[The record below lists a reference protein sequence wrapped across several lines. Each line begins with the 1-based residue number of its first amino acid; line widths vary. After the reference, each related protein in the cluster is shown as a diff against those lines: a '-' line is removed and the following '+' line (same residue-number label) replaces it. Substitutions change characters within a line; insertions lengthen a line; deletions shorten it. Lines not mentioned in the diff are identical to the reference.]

1 MPVRDLLSAAST
13 QGALPSDPNF
23 EYNTL
28 LLNGDG
34 TNGAQNNTFLDSST
48 NNFTITRNGNTTQGS
63 FSPYGPNWSSYFGD
77 SGTSGNVITTT
88 LGAGGAFGTADFTVE
103 CWAYMFYNLGSGANP
118 YIIDTR
124 TNTAWSFSWN
134 YNGGSDATQLSWA
147 NASGTVLQTSTP
159 MPLNQWNHCAYVR
172 ASGVG
177 TIYLNGVSVASYT
190 DTTDYATNVTTA
202 YIGKRYSGNS
212 TIPGYLSNFRIVKGT
227 AVYTTAFTPPTVPLT
242 AVSGTQLL
250 TFQSNRFIDNSSNN
264 LALTI
269 TGNISIQR
277 FSPFNPTATY
287 DPAVIGGSG
296 YFDGSG
302 DNLTPSGADT
312 ACAMGLGDWTVE
324 AWIYLTVSG
333 GTPFVF
339 DTLPSG
345 SGATTGLRLR
355 LNSSN
360 QAQLWQ
366 YASAVLTSS
375 TAVAING
382 WTHVAFV
389 RNTITTTVYING
401 TASGTYTD
409 LGNYTCGTNRPMI
422 GSDGYDSGNSSS
434 FTGYITNLRFVKGT
448 AVYTSS
454 FTPPTAPLT
463 AITNTSLLTNMV
475 NAGIPD
481 LAMMNNLQTVGNAQ
495 VSTSV
500 KKYGTGSLSFNGTNS
515 GLSSPSIPTTAFGT
529 GDFTVEAWV
538 NFNANLPYLDG
549 DGLYAAC
556 LFGQATTNGLCLI
569 FRSATSSA
577 PTQLNFVVFGVGNV
591 ATGLSMSLNTWY
603 HIAVVRQNGTVYI
616 YLNGVSQGS
625 FASVTNFATSVSTIG
640 YLNVGGFY
648 DYFSGNIDDFRIT
661 KGYARYPSGTT
672 FTPPTAALPTF

>member
-13 QGALPSDPNF
+13 QGAAPADPYF
-23 EYNTL
+23 YDVSL

-190 DTTDYATNVTTA
+190 DTTNYATNVTTA

-264 LALTI
+264 LSLTI

-302 DNLTPSGADT
+302 D
-312 ACAMGLGDWTVE
+312 
-324 AWIYLTVSG
+324 YLTVPNNAALQLDSSDFTIG
-333 GTPFVF
+333 AWVYVTA
-339 DTLPSG
+339 TSG
-345 SGATTGLRLR
+345 SAQTLIAKGTGSGNQASYVIQ
-355 LNSSN
+355 LNSSGTWVYN
-360 QAQLWQ
+360 ISNNGATWTYSDVPIGTNTLNTWQ
-366 YASAVLTSS
+366 YIALVRSGITFTPYLNGVAGTTTVAVVPLFAGTAVLSLGSDDTGGNRLTGYISDARVIKGTAIVPSTNPTTPS
-375 TAVAING
+375 TAV
-382 WTHVAFV
+382 
-389 RNTITTTVYING
+389 
-401 TASGTYTD
+401 
-409 LGNYTCGTNRPMI
+409 
-422 GSDGYDSGNSSS
+422 
-434 FTGYITNLRFVKGT
+434 
-448 AVYTSS
+448 
-454 FTPPTAPLT
+454 
-463 AITNTSLLTNMV
+463 TNTSFLANMT

-481 LAMMNNLQTVGNAQ
+481 LAMQNNLETVGNAQ

-500 KKYGTGSLSFNGTNS
+500 KKYGTGSLAFDGNGDSLLT
-515 GLSSPSIPTTAFGT
+515 PSNVAISAWFGN
-529 GDFTVEAWV
+529 FTVECWIYLNNISSNGAVVWTNSTSVSDGMTSTYIKTDGSINTGRVGV
-538 NFNANLPYLDG
+538 NEFSSSTGVL
-549 DGLYAAC
+549 
-556 LFGQATTNGLCLI
+556 TTSTWYHFALVRNG
-569 FRSATSSA
+569 SS
-577 PTQLNFVVFGVGNV
+577 VVMYINGNSV
-591 ATGLSMSLNTWY
+591 ATGSTSNLETSTIKPITLGRWY
-603 HIAVVRQNGTVYI
+603 QTAQAD
-616 YLNGVSQGS
+616 YLNG
-625 FASVTNFATSVSTIG
+625 
-640 YLNVGGFY
+640 Y
-648 DYFSGNIDDFRIT
+648 IDDFRIT
-661 KGYARYPSGTT
+661 KGLARYTAN
-672 FTPPTAALPTF
+672 FTPPTAALPTY